1 MKAIIAEIDKKHMI
15 VITDK
20 GDFVKVKRQ
29 MSAAIGDEIE
39 LKQRRIYPI
48 SKRLAGL
55 AACFMACIFL
65 STGVYAYC
73 TPYSYVSVD
82 INPSLSL
89 ALNRFERVISVNP
102 LTEDAVDLI
111 KDAKSLKNRNI
122 DAALSEIIKTASDKG
137 YINEE
142 AEDEIVVI
150 VSAKNPK
157 QEKKLEETVAK
168 TAEKEL
174 SKVNK
179 AGGVTVE
186 KTNVENHKT
195 AISQK
200 VSPGRTVLEES
211 LKKVMPEIK
220 DEVVKDMSVKEVAN
234 LIREKRKEAEKAEKA
249 AREAEKAAEKAAR
262 EAKKEAEKA
271 AREAEKE
278 NRKRDES
285 FDNREDREEG
295 GNRNDKNWK
304 EDNKNNRDDDK
315 DRNDDK
321 NRDKDKDKDD
331 NKEKDDKKKDDKI
344 TTSPNASDKSNN
356 DNNKEPNKDKK
367 RSNGTGNEDKDG
379 SEEGREGGKKN
390 KDDSDRDKNNNQ
402 MRDKD
407 KDNGSSSDDSQKKSN
422 NSSSN
427 DDSQK
432 KVNNSKNSNMNK
444 TEPYI
449 NNKDDKS
456 KIDNSSRFNW
466 NSWIYNINWLNKNN
480 ESDKNSRSRGR

>member
-122 DAALSEIIKTASDKG
+122 DAALSAIIKTASDKG
-137 YINEE
+137 YIDEE
-142 AEDEIVVI
+142 TEDEIVVI
-150 VSAKNPK
+150 VSAKDPK

-179 AGGVTVE
+179 TSGVTVE
-186 KTNVENHKT
+186 KTNVENYKT
-195 AISQK
+195 AVSQR
-200 VSPGRTVLEES
+200 VSPGRMVLEEN

-220 DEVVKDMSVKEVAN
+220 TEEIKDMSVKEVAN
-234 LIREKRKEAEKAEKA
+234 LIREKRKAAKEAE
-249 AREAEKAAEKAAR
+249 
-262 EAKKEAEKA
+262 KEAEKA

-278 NRKRDES
+278 NRKKNES
-285 FDNREDREEG
+285 FDNRKDREEDDKQ
-295 GNRNDKNWK
+295 NNKNWK
-304 EDNKNNRDDDK
+304 EDNRKNRDDDK
-315 DRNDDK
+315 DRDDEKTRNDDK
-321 NRDKDKDKDD
+321 TRDNNKDRDDDKDREDDKRKDD
-331 NKEKDDKKKDDKI
+331 IKKYEERDSKDDKI
-344 TTSPNASDKSNN
+344 TIPSNASDKRNN

-367 RSNGTGNEDKDG
+367 RSNDTGNDDRDG
-379 SEEGREGGKKN
+379 SEDEREGGKKN
-390 KDDSDRDKNNNQ
+390 KDDSNGDKKNNSQ
-402 MRDKD
+402 VRDKD
-407 KDNGSSSDDSQKKSN
+407 KDNSSSNNDSQKKTN
-422 NSSSN
+422 NSSSSN
-427 DDSQK
+427 DSQE
-432 KVNNSKNSNMNK
+432 KVNNSKNS
-444 TEPYI
+444 
-449 NNKDDKS
+449 KS
-456 KIDNSSRFNW
+456 KIDNNGKINW
-466 NSWIYNINWLNKNN
+466 NNWIYNFDWLNKNN
-480 ESDKNSRSRGR
+480 DSDKNSRSRER

>member
-1 MKAIIAEIDKKHMI
+1 MYKGVHRLGVEKVKAIIAEIDKKHMI

-249 AREAEKAAEKAAR
+249 ANEAKKAAEKAER
-262 EAKKEAEKA
+262 EAKKEDEKKA
-271 AREAEKE
+271 KEAEKE
-278 NRKRDES
+278 NRKRNEG

-295 GNRNDKNWK
+295 GKWNDRNLK
-304 EDNKNNRDDDK
+304 EDNRKNRDDE
-315 DRNDDK
+315 DRNGDK

-344 TTSPNASDKSNN
+344 TTSPNASDKRNN
-356 DNNKEPNKDKK
+356 DNNKDNRKENNEELNKDKK
-367 RSNGTGNEDKDG
+367 RNNGIGNDDRDG
-379 SEEGREGGKKN
+379 SEDERESSKRK
-390 KDDSDRDKNNNQ
+390 KDDSE
-402 MRDKD
+402 
-407 KDNGSSSDDSQKKSN
+407 
-422 NSSSN
+422 
-427 DDSQK
+427 
-432 KVNNSKNSNMNK
+432 
-444 TEPYI
+444 T
-449 NNKDDKS
+449 
-456 KIDNSSRFNW
+456 
-466 NSWIYNINWLNKNN
+466 NKN
-480 ESDKNSRSRGR
+480 DGQVHKHTFAPCCTRALVDPD

>member
-249 AREAEKAAEKAAR
+249 AKEAEDAKKAAE
-262 EAKKEAEKA
+262 AKGYEVL
-271 AREAEKE
+271 
-278 NRKRDES
+278 
-285 FDNREDREEG
+285 G
-295 GNRNDKNWK
+295 GLLDTF
-304 EDNKNNRDDDK
+304 
-315 DRNDDK
+315 
-321 NRDKDKDKDD
+321 
-331 NKEKDDKKKDDKI
+331 I
-344 TTSPNASDKSNN
+344 TAYNEYSNN
-356 DNNKEPNKDKK
+356 NLTPKYRAIINLIPK
-367 RSNGTGNEDKDG
+367 RFFFGENQNTELYQRLLRVIDFISGMTDSYAVSIFRKIKGISLPG
-379 SEEGREGGKKN
+379 GR
-390 KDDSDRDKNNNQ
+390 
-402 MRDKD
+402 
-407 KDNGSSSDDSQKKSN
+407 
-422 NSSSN
+422 
-427 DDSQK
+427 
-432 KVNNSKNSNMNK
+432 V
-444 TEPYI
+444 TE
-449 NNKDDKS
+449 
-456 KIDNSSRFNW
+456 
-466 NSWIYNINWLNKNN
+466 
-480 ESDKNSRSRGR
+480 

>member
-1 MKAIIAEIDKKHMI
+1 VEKVKAIIAEIDKKHMI

-48 SKRLAGL
+48 SKHLAGL

-174 SKVNK
+174 SKVNN

-249 AREAEKAAEKAAR
+249 AKEAEKAAEKAAK
-262 EAKKEAEKA
+262 EAEKEAEKA

-295 GNRNDKNWK
+295 DKWDNRNRE
-304 EDNKNNRDDDK
+304 EDNRENRDDDK
-315 DRNDDK
+315 DRNNDK

-344 TTSPNASDKSNN
+344 TVPSNSSDKSNN

-367 RSNGTGNEDKDG
+367 RSNDTGNDDRDG
-379 SEEGREGGKKN
+379 SEDEREGGKKN
-390 KDDSDRDKNNNQ
+390 KDDSNGDKKNNSQ
-402 MRDKD
+402 VRDKD
-407 KDNGSSSDDSQKKSN
+407 KDNSSSNNDSQKKTN
-422 NSSSN
+422 NSSSSN
-427 DDSQK
+427 DSQE
-432 KVNNSKNSNMNK
+432 KVNNSKNS
-444 TEPYI
+444 
-449 NNKDDKS
+449 KS
-456 KIDNSSRFNW
+456 KIDNNGKINW
-466 NSWIYNINWLNKNN
+466 NNWIYNFDWLNKNN
-480 ESDKNSRSRGR
+480 DSDKNSRSRER

>member
-1 MKAIIAEIDKKHMI
+1 VEKVKAIIAEIDKKHMI

-249 AREAEKAAEKAAR
+249 AKEAEKAAEKAAK
-262 EAKKEAEKA
+262 EAEKEAEKA

-295 GNRNDKNWK
+295 DKWDNRNRE
-304 EDNKNNRDDDK
+304 EDNRENRDDDK
-315 DRNDDK
+315 DRNNDK

-344 TTSPNASDKSNN
+344 TVPSNSSDKSNN

-367 RSNGTGNEDKDG
+367 RSNDTGNDDRDG
-379 SEEGREGGKKN
+379 SEDEREGGKKN
-390 KDDSDRDKNNNQ
+390 KDDSNGDKKNNSQ
-402 MRDKD
+402 VRDKD
-407 KDNGSSSDDSQKKSN
+407 KDNSSSNNDSQKKTN
-422 NSSSN
+422 NSSSSN
-427 DDSQK
+427 DSQE
-432 KVNNSKNSNMNK
+432 KVNNSKNS
-444 TEPYI
+444 
-449 NNKDDKS
+449 KS
-456 KIDNSSRFNW
+456 KIDNNGKINW
-466 NSWIYNINWLNKNN
+466 NNWIYNFDWLNKNN
-480 ESDKNSRSRGR
+480 DSDKNSRSRER

>member
-1 MKAIIAEIDKKHMI
+1 MYKGVHRLGVEKVKAIIAEIDKKHMI

-174 SKVNK
+174 SKVNN

-249 AREAEKAAEKAAR
+249 AKEAEKAAEKAAK
-262 EAKKEAEKA
+262 EAEKEAEKA

-295 GNRNDKNWK
+295 DKWDNRNRE
-304 EDNKNNRDDDK
+304 EDNRENRDDDK
-315 DRNDDK
+315 DRNNDK

-344 TTSPNASDKSNN
+344 TVPSNSSDKSNN

-367 RSNGTGNEDKDG
+367 RSNDTGNDDRDG
-379 SEEGREGGKKN
+379 SEDEREGGKKN
-390 KDDSDRDKNNNQ
+390 KDDSNGDKKNNSQ
-402 MRDKD
+402 VRDKD
-407 KDNGSSSDDSQKKSN
+407 KDNSSSNNDSQKKTN
-422 NSSSN
+422 NSSSSN
-427 DDSQK
+427 DSQE
-432 KVNNSKNSNMNK
+432 KVNNSKNS
-444 TEPYI
+444 
-449 NNKDDKS
+449 KS
-456 KIDNSSRFNW
+456 KIDNNGKINW
-466 NSWIYNINWLNKNN
+466 NNWIYNFDWLNKNN
-480 ESDKNSRSRGR
+480 DSDKNSRSRER